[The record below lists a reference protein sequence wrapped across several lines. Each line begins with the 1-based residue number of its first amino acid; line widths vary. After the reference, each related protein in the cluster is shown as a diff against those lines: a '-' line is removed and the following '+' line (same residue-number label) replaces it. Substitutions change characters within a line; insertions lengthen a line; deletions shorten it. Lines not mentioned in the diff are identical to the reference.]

1 MSKCHNFASAIYI
14 WPHIHGGDVEVIG
27 QNEESVSLGGGQ
39 LGAGS
44 NGLLSSKLIKQIV
57 TEQPVL

>member
-1 MSKCHNFASAIYI
+1 M
-14 WPHIHGGDVEVIG
+14 GGDVEVTG